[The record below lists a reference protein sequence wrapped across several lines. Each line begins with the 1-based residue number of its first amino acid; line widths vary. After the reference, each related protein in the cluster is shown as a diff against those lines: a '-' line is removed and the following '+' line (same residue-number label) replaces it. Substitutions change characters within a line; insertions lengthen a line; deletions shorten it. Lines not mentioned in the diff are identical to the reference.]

1 LKTGAGISKRFIIAI
16 AIFFTSLLVILSIAF
31 HIILKTNLSII
42 REVLVKNNQDL
53 LLDKVK
59 LITQR
64 LKMDSIKEKDEL
76 KNKLQEY
83 CMEDDSFLAVIIF
96 LKTSDD
102 NYFQVFEHIPLN
114 QSLSLDISKNTVV
127 REDKEINYIKKGLY
141 TPTIDPQIRLSRG
154 IYWQSLYIPY
164 SINRKVIV
172 LEFIM
177 SASKTYFALN
187 EYSEEIS
194 RIKKYVIILTV
205 FLIVAVIVSGFL
217 FMHNFSL
224 LISNLSKSINKA
236 AKGEL
241 DVNLNPET
249 DEELS
254 ELALSFNSL
263 IGELKELKAKEK
275 IIQELEKKDSL
286 TDIFKFGVDLLKENR
301 VDDSIIIFN
310 ALILMKS
317 GFGSYFNLGVA
328 YAKKQDYARALK
340 MFEEAIQ
347 SNPGHEITLQYIE
360 KVKKLQIHYGSAA
373 TATAR

>member
-1 LKTGAGISKRFIIAI
+1 MKTNAGISKRFIII
-16 AIFFTSLLVILSIAF
+16 ISIFFTSLLVIISIAF
-31 HIILKTNLSII
+31 HFVLKTNLTII
-42 REVLVKNNQDL
+42 REILIKNNQEL

-64 LKMDSIKEKDEL
+64 LKTDSIREKGGL
-76 KNKLQEY
+76 KNKLREY
-83 CMEDDSFLAVIIF
+83 CLEDDAFLSAIIF
-96 LKTSDD
+96 LKTGDD
-102 NYFQVFEHIPLN
+102 NYFEVVEHIPLN
-114 QSLSLDISKNTVV
+114 PSLSLDISKNTVV
-127 REDKEINYIKKGLY
+127 REDKEINYIKKGVY
-141 TPTIDPQIRLSRG
+141 APAIDPQIHLTRSV
-154 IYWQSLYIPY
+154 YWQSLYAPIT
-164 SINRKVIV
+164 INHKIFV

-177 SASKTYFALN
+177 SASKTYIALN
-187 EYSEEIS
+187 EYSDEIS
-194 RIKKYVIILTV
+194 RIKKYVLILTV
-205 FLIVAVIVSGFL
+205 FLIVAAIASGFL

-224 LISNLSKSINKA
+224 LISSLSESMNKA

-241 DVNLNPET
+241 DINLNPET

-310 ALILMKS
+310 ALILMKP

-328 YAKKQDYARALK
+328 YAKKQDYTRSLN
-340 MFEEAIQ
+340 MFEEAIK

-360 KVKKLQIHYGSAA
+360 KVKKLQIHYGSTAA
-373 TATAR
+373 GIAG